1 MQPDGTIPKVFPGYV
16 YDRKFPSE
24 SAFQGYDA
32 MMLIGKSN
40 FPGTQNPG
48 TIGDHE
54 GLYSTY
60 RFIKV
65 NGMNENQFIH
75 MVRYESYKFVEAE

>member
-1 MQPDGTIPKVFPGYV
+1 MYMTE
-16 YDRKFPSE
+16 PSE

-40 FPGTQNPG
+40 MQGAQNPG
-48 TIGDHE
+48 VISDFD

-60 RFIKV
+60 RFTQV
-65 NGMNENQFIH
+65 NGLNENQFIH
-75 MVRYESYKFVEAE
+75 MVRYEGYKLVEAN